1 MEKKNKFILFKFLK
15 YVFKS
20 YKGFPIFLVFKV
32 IFSTLESI
40 FTAYS
45 LSLIIS
51 FIENGKEKE
60 ALIGGAIVAL
70 ISFILLAINSFFNQY
85 DQYIVYKSEERV
97 LIDLNK
103 KYMSLPFSYLED
115 PYYMELNN
123 NAKQG
128 INNQGAISGIC
139 YNICNLF
146 SSLFT
151 VISLL
156 ALVGTFDYKIVLIL
170 IGGVIFNLIVS
181 ILSKK
186 SVVKFFNKI
195 NPINFKY
202 FYYLETLSKP
212 SNGKD
217 FRMYES
223 YDVLLKNFKEF
234 AKNVN
239 KEITHFYFISNF
251 YKILSLIISNVIMG
265 LIYIVIG
272 VKTISEKL
280 TISKLSLTI
289 SASINFS
296 NAINSFIS
304 SIGDIRANKVFI
316 APLVEIMDIKEERE
330 MGNKKLNSI
339 ESIEF
344 KNVYFTYPHTEKLVL
359 EDVSFKINKNEKISL
374 VGLNGS
380 GKTTIVKLLSR
391 LYKVDKGEILING
404 INIYEYDIDSYI
416 SCLSSVYQDFKLF
429 NYSILENIRPYIK
442 KEEGEQILKDV
453 GIFDKINSLSKG
465 IESPIGKSLEKDG
478 VELSGGQFQKIAI
491 ARCLAKINSSLL
503 ILDEPTSA
511 LDPLAEAEIYE
522 NFNSLSKDK
531 TSIYI
536 SHRMASSVFCDKV
549 LVLNNGKI
557 EDFAPHHELMKKT
570 NSLYYKMFNS
580 QAKNY
585 QINENK

>member
-20 YKGFPIFLVFKV
+20 YKGFPIFLVIKV

-45 LSLIIS
+45 LSLIIG

-85 DQYIVYKSEERV
+85 DQYIVYKSEEKV

-115 PYYMELNN
+115 PYYMELSN
-123 NAKQG
+123 NAKEG

-170 IGGVIFNLIVS
+170 VIGVIFNLIVS

-202 FYYLETLSKP
+202 WYYLETLNKP

-217 FRMYES
+217 FRMYKS
-223 YDVLLKNFKEF
+223 YDVLFKNFKEF
-234 AKNVN
+234 TKNVN
-239 KEITHFYFISNF
+239 KEITHFYFLTNF
-251 YKILSLIISNVIMG
+251 YEILSLIISNVIMG

-304 SIGDIRANKVFI
+304 SIGDIQANKVFI

-330 MGNKKLNSI
+330 IGDKKLDSI

-344 KNVYFTYPHTEKLVL
+344 KNVYFTYPHTEKIVL

-374 VGLNGS
+374 VGLNGA

-391 LYKVDKGEILING
+391 LYKIDKGEILING
-404 INIYEYDIDSYI
+404 ISIYDYDIDSYI

-429 NYSILENIRPYIK
+429 NYSILENIRPDIK
-442 KEEGEQILKDV
+442 KEEGEEILKDV
-453 GIFDKINSLSKG
+453 GIYEKINSLNKG
-465 IESPIGKSLEKDG
+465 IESSIGKSLEKDG

-491 ARCLAKINSSLL
+491 ARCLAKTNSSLL

-522 NFNSLSKDK
+522 NFNNLSKDK

-570 NSLYYKMFNS
+570 DSLYYKLFTS

-585 QINENK
+585 ELDRE

>member
-251 YKILSLIISNVIMG
+251 YEILSLIISNVIMG

-316 APLVEIMDIKEERE
+316 APLVEIIDIKEERE

-491 ARCLAKINSSLL
+491 ARCLAKTNSSLL

-549 LVLNNGKI
+549 LLLNNGKI

>member
-251 YKILSLIISNVIMG
+251 YEILSLIISNVIMG

-491 ARCLAKINSSLL
+491 ARCLAKTNSSLL

-549 LVLNNGKI
+549 LLLNNGKI